1 MRVFK
6 TKPFTRFALGE
17 GISDAALC
25 DAVTR
30 AESGLVDADLGRGVI
45 KQRLARPGQGK
56 FGGFRSIVLF
66 RRGARAFFVF
76 GFAKNARDNIEAAEL
91 QAFRRLADEVLGYD
105 DATLALA
112 MANGTMKEVM
122 CDA

>member
-1 MRVFK
+1 MR
-6 TKPFTRFALGE
+6 E

-25 DAVTR
+25 DAVAR

-56 FGGFRSIVLF
+56 SGGFRSIILF

-76 GFAKNARDNIEAAEL
+76 GFAKNTRDNIDAAEL

-112 MANGTMKEVM
+112 MANGTMTEVM
-122 CDA
+122 CNA